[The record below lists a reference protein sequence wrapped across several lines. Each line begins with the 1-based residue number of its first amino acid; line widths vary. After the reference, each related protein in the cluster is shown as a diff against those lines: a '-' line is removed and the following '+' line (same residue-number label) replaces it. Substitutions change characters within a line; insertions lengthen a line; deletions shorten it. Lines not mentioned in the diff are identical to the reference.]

1 MIVSWKDSLF
11 GYFQPRLFIVL
22 FLGFCS
28 GLPFGMLFDPWNFW
42 LSESGINR
50 ATIGLLSWITLTYS
64 FKAAWSPFI
73 DRFRLPVLSN
83 LLGQRRS
90 WLVFSQILIAFALL
104 GMAFSDPNES
114 FGILVIF
121 ALTVSFSSATQ
132 DICVDA
138 MRIEL
143 VSEQELGEATAMYQG
158 GWRIAFLISQVAT
171 LFIASFFD
179 WSAAYAAAAFLM
191 IAIALFTV
199 KKVPEPTRVLK
210 DYISIVNKPAL
221 WFKESYLEPFGDLS
235 KRLKGQLFFII
246 LLVAT
251 YRFSDMVLGPM
262 AMPFYTETGFTKEE
276 VALIT
281 NAFGIMVT
289 LLGAFAGGLFIY
301 RFNIIKTLL
310 AGAIL
315 VCLTNLAFAVLDTI
329 GHDLMALTITIA
341 LDNFSQGLAGTAL
354 IAYLSSLTSQNFTAT
369 QYALLFSLATFPA
382 KLLAGSSGFIVNSM
396 GYFNFFI
403 YAACMGL
410 PAISLSLYFNKRAN
424 QHIVS

>member
-1 MIVSWKDSLF
+1 MMVSWKDSLF

-28 GLPFGMLFDPWNFW
+28 GLPFGMLVDPWNFW

-64 FKAAWSPFI
+64 FKAIWSPFI

-90 WLVFSQILIAFALL
+90 WLVSSQFLVAFALL

-171 LFIASFFD
+171 FFIASLFD
-179 WSAAYAAAAFLM
+179 WSAAYIAAAFLM
-191 IAIALFTV
+191 IIIIFLSVT
-199 KKVPEPTRVLK
+199 KVPEPTRVLR
-210 DYISIVNKPAL
+210 DYISIVNEPVL
-221 WFKESYLEPFGDLS
+221 WFKESYLEPFWDLS

-246 LLVAT
+246 LLVVT
-251 YRFSDMVLGPM
+251 YRFSDIVLGPM
-262 AMPFYTETGFTKEE
+262 AMPFYNETGFTKEE
-276 VALIT
+276 VAIIT

-329 GHDLMALTITIA
+329 GRDLMALTVTIA

-354 IAYLSSLTSQNFTAT
+354 IAYLSSLTNQNFTAT
-369 QYALLFSLATFPA
+369 QYALLFLLATVPA
-382 KLLAGSSGFIVNSM
+382 KFLAGGSGFIVDLV

-410 PAISLSLYFNKRAN
+410 PAILLSLYFNKRAN

>member
-1 MIVSWKDSLF
+1 MMVSWKNSLL
-11 GYFQPRLFIVL
+11 GYFQPRLFVVL
-22 FLGFCS
+22 FLGFCA
-28 GLPFGMLFDPWNFW
+28 GLPYGMLIDPLNFW

-50 ATIGLLSWITLTYS
+50 TTIGLLSWITLTYS

-73 DRFRLPVLSN
+73 DRFRLPIFSN

-90 WLVFSQILIAFALL
+90 WLIFSQILIAFALL
-104 GMAFSDPNES
+104 GMASSNPNES
-114 FGILVIF
+114 LGILVIF
-121 ALTVSFSSATQ
+121 ALTVGFFSATQ
-132 DICVDA
+132 DICIDA

-143 VSEQELGEATAMYQG
+143 VDERELGEATAMYQG
-158 GWRIAFLISQVAT
+158 GWRVAFMISQVAT
-171 LFIASFFD
+171 FFIASFFD
-179 WSAAYAAAAFLM
+179 WSTAYAAAAFLM
-191 IAIALFTV
+191 LAIALFTV

-210 DYISIVNKPAL
+210 DYISIINEPAL

-246 LLVAT
+246 LLVVT
-251 YRFSDMVLGPM
+251 YRFSDIVLGPM
-262 AMPFYTETGFTKEE
+262 AMPFYNETGFTKEE
-276 VALIT
+276 VAIIT

-310 AGAIL
+310 TGAIL
-315 VCLTNLAFAVLDTI
+315 VCLTNLAFAVLDII
-329 GHDLMALTITIA
+329 GHDLMALTVTIA

-354 IAYLSSLTSQNFTAT
+354 IAYLSSLTNQNFTAT
-369 QYALLFSLATFPA
+369 QYALLFLLATVPA
-382 KLLAGSSGFIVNSM
+382 KFLAGGSGLIVDLV

-410 PAISLSLYFNKRAN
+410 PAILLSLYFTKKAN
-424 QHIVS
+424 QQIVS